1 MLVKIKAKVVK
12 GEKGYIYY
20 RDDAA
25 DKGAN
30 IGKLYNDAE
39 VLIPDIFQFNLS
51 DAKKYVDS
59 GWYRVWDLDG
69 KDLSLSP
76 KGTWAEASHL
86 ELVAQPVPVPGEV
99 TVKLSKIE
107 FRDDGIYV
115 TYRPG

>member
-12 GEKGYIYY
+12 GEKGYIYF

-30 IGKLYNDAE
+30 IDKLYDGAIR
-39 VLIPDIFQFNLS
+39 LIPDILQLNFAELRE
-51 DAKKYVDS
+51 YVDS
-59 GWYRVWDLDG
+59 GWCRVWALNGEDLHP
-69 KDLSLSP
+69 SP
-76 KGTWAEASHL
+76 KGTWAELSHF
-86 ELVAQPVPVPGEV
+86 EIVAQPVPGEV

-107 FRDDGIYV
+107 FRDDGVYV

>member
-30 IGKLYNDAE
+30 IDKLYNGRE
-39 VLIPDIFQFNLS
+39 VFIPDILQLNFAELRE
-51 DAKKYVDS
+51 YVDS
-59 GWYRVWDLDG
+59 GWCRVWRLDG
-69 KDLSLSP
+69 EDLSLSA
-76 KGTWAEASHL
+76 KGTWGELSHF
-86 ELVAQPVPVPGEV
+86 EIIVQPVPVPGEV
-99 TVKLSKIE
+99 TVKISRID
-107 FRDDGIYV
+107 FRDDGVYV